1 MYSSKARLVRAFV
14 YLGTTMPQELTNQQL
29 KDLNDDVQEF
39 IDKLR
44 IHYQD
49 DTLAIAA
56 ALTQW
61 GLRLYK
67 SELSTPEFHQL
78 LVYTVET
85 NRYL

>member
-1 MYSSKARLVRAFV
+1 MSSKARLVRAFV
-14 YLGTTMPQELTNQQL
+14 YLGTTMSQELTNQQL
-29 KDLNDDVQEF
+29 KELNDDVSEF

-67 SELSTPEFHQL
+67 SELSTPEFAQL

>member
-14 YLGTTMPQELTNQQL
+14 YLGTTMELTDKQL
-29 KDLNDDVQEF
+29 KELNDDVSEF
-39 IDKLR
+39 IDKLC
-44 IHYQD
+44 IHYNN

-67 SELSTPEFHQL
+67 SELSTAEFYQL
-78 LVYTVET
+78 LVYTIET
-85 NRYL
+85 NKYL

>member
-1 MYSSKARLVRAFV
+1 MA
-14 YLGTTMPQELTNQQL
+14 ELNDQQL
-29 KDLNDDVQEF
+29 KELNDDVSEF
-39 IDKLR
+39 IDKLK
-44 IHYQD
+44 IHYNN

-67 SELSTPEFHQL
+67 SELSTPEFAQL

-85 NRYL
+85 HRWL

>member
-1 MYSSKARLVRAFV
+1 
-14 YLGTTMPQELTNQQL
+14 MPDLTDQQMQELNE
-29 KDLNDDVQEF
+29 DVQEF

-44 IHYQD
+44 IHYED

-67 SELSTPEFHQL
+67 TQLSTQEFDQM
-78 LVYTVET
+78 LVYTIET
-85 NRYL
+85 KRFL

>member
-14 YLGTTMPQELTNQQL
+14 YLGNTMQELNDQQL
-29 KDLNDDVQEF
+29 KELNDDVSEF

-44 IHYQD
+44 IHYND

-67 SELSTPEFHQL
+67 SELSTPEFAQL
-78 LVYTVET
+78 LVYTIET